1 MTLSFW
7 KKAAQISN
15 KFEGVSF
22 ILIHVA
28 NIKLFLLHLSYGM
41 KECVSKRPRKSLL
54 LNDSG
59 ALKVLFSSPSS
70 PIRTFTIVC
79 SLRSP
84 LLKFAGK
91 SLQGNYFVQKK
102 ITIRIIAVF
111 CLIPFTIVW
120 SIAWLF
126 TLSYKF
132 KLCISSRMSILVKLV
147 IFEHFHFVVCHL
159 RHVCFSPYV
168 LHRLCQ

>member
-1 MTLSFW
+1 MTLFRNSFW
-7 KKAAQISN
+7 KKAAHISN
-15 KFEGVSF
+15 RFEGVSF

-132 KLCISSRMSILVKLV
+132 KLCFSSRTPLEKMGQSKKNCS
-147 IFEHFHFVVCHL
+147 EM
-159 RHVCFSPYV
+159 P
-168 LHRLCQ
+168 